1 MPSCD
6 SRGSIYSANSRPV
19 SLAAP
24 ARRPLS
30 GGQNNATNRLFIS
43 QFLSD
48 LLSIFI
54 RDLLSLILL
63 LHLPPVSS
71 GPEWQLAL
79 GKPVRGRARRPT
91 LPLLSDLAEH
101 ATALHRFGA
110 APRRQRGQVSSV
122 PDAWILSKSQGVS

>member
-1 MPSCD
+1 MT
-6 SRGSIYSANSRPV
+6 PV
-19 SLAAP
+19 V
-24 ARRPLS
+24 
-30 GGQNNATNRLFIS
+30 LFIVPTAGRS
-43 QFLSD
+43 VWLPRLVVRCPADRTMQQTDFSFPSFCLT
-48 LLSIFI
+48 SILI